1 MYKIQNIKEGI
12 YDLVYITFLHGSPSY
27 KEDVIRNGID
37 LLDHWKKCV
46 DIVVQ

>member
-37 LLDHWKKCV
+37 LFV
-46 DIVVQ
+46 DFLNTKSEK